1 MRAQLSLFVML
12 VAASPAMAQN
22 REDFDAAAALALQV
36 AIQPTS
42 PRLPAT
48 LTLAE
53 AKEFARSRRAPVL
66 VRVGGLD
73 CAALCAKL
81 RPDFASCHADE
92 LAGERSPHLRLL
104 LADAEGTLWLS
115 GERWASIPHEAEVRQ
130 AAAEMKRQIDAP
142 PQRAPACPRGNCPRR

>member
-92 LAGERSPHLRLL
+92 LAGERSP
-104 LADAEGTLWLS
+104 DMNGS
-115 GERWASIPHEAEVRQ
+115 SPNASPSR
-130 AAAEMKRQIDAP
+130 MSSDAP
-142 PQRAPACPRGNCPRR
+142 LDWRISSTSPRVTT